1 MCWPVSYSCANR
13 YPIEACVQFMLDGLH
28 RICSFYSWTGSVKA
42 ICFRC
47 LPQREGASFALKGL
61 SAQPG
66 GAYHS
71 IDRQA
76 FPPWHIIAIEIST
89 SCFSLPVV
97 GSGIGWIF
105 VFQTD
110 YLVASKVW
118 LESALAMQVAYW
130 MNAIE
135 SAAVCGLRG
144 G

>member
-1 MCWPVSYSCANR
+1 MINLLLLAPVF
-13 YPIEACVQFMLDGLH
+13 ILI
-28 RICSFYSWTGSVKA
+28 RIFDSWTGSVKA

-76 FPPWHIIAIEIST
+76 FPPWNIIAIEIST

-97 GSGIGWIF
+97 GSGIG
-105 VFQTD
+105 
-110 YLVASKVW
+110 
-118 LESALAMQVAYW
+118 
-130 MNAIE
+130 
-135 SAAVCGLRG
+135 
-144 G
+144 

>member
-1 MCWPVSYSCANR
+1 M
-13 YPIEACVQFMLDGLH
+13 QFMLDGLH

-47 LPQREGASFALKGL
+47 LPQREGVSFALKGL

-97 GSGIGWIF
+97 GSGIG
-105 VFQTD
+105 
-110 YLVASKVW
+110 
-118 LESALAMQVAYW
+118 
-130 MNAIE
+130 
-135 SAAVCGLRG
+135 
-144 G
+144 